1 MDNIF
6 LYLLGFAGTGK
17 LTIARA
23 FARSA
28 GAKIVDNHWINNPIF
43 GLIDSDGVSPLPPG
57 VWDQTARVRKAV
69 LETIATISRPDM
81 NFIFTHEGLA
91 GEPADE
97 KIYSDIR
104 ATAHRRGAAF
114 FPVRLICSEGELVRR
129 IQSSGRAQK

>member
-1 MDNIF
+1 MSEHAWLQNVVV
-6 LYLLGFAGTGK
+6 YLVGFAGTGK
-17 LTIARA
+17 LTIATELA
-23 FARSA
+23 KMID
-28 GAKIVDNHWINNPIF
+28 AKIVDNHWINNPIF

-104 ATAHRRGAAF
+104 A
-114 FPVRLICSEGELVRR
+114 
-129 IQSSGRAQK
+129 